1 MIISKLQEMKEIWNP
16 QDEEME
22 EAVVGACL
30 IESEAMPMIAGK
42 IGPEV
47 FYNETNRLI
56 FSTMLSMNHRGLPI
70 DILTVKSELAARGK
84 LEAAGGAYNV
94 TRLSGRV
101 ASGAHLEYHVAILK
115 ELYIRREAILGS
127 HKQLA
132 AASDQSVDIADILV
146 GMHNLLDR
154 LEGTLG
160 TADHLRGMEQ
170 LMEDTLAQ
178 VEARVEN
185 NKNGVTGI
193 PTGLTELDE
202 MTGGWQQGD
211 LVVIAARPSVGK
223 TAFALHLA
231 RAAAAAGCHT
241 VVFSLEMQ
249 GERLGDRWL
258 LAATEDVNPSH
269 LRNGQLDTSE
279 LRQVREA
286 SVELAGLSI
295 RVDDS
300 PVVSM
305 DHVRGVARMLQS
317 KGECDLI
324 ILDYLQLC
332 KMDAGQDNRNREQE
346 VAQAARKAKLMAKEL
361 NVPVLLLSQLN
372 RASEGRPDCRPAL
385 SDLRESGAIE
395 QDADMVMLLY
405 RPAMHN
411 MKSESKS
418 KYPSEGLGVAI
429 VTKHRNGET
438 GDIYFA
444 HNPSLTKIGDYV
456 PPMEWLMRHAK

>member
-1 MIISKLQEMKEIWNP
+1 M
-16 QDEEME
+16 
-22 EAVVGACL
+22 
-30 IESEAMPMIAGK
+30 
-42 IGPEV
+42 
-47 FYNETNRLI
+47 
-56 FSTMLSMNHRGLPI
+56 
-70 DILTVKSELAARGK
+70 
-84 LEAAGGAYNV
+84 
-94 TRLSGRV
+94 
-101 ASGAHLEYHVAILK
+101 
-115 ELYIRREAILGS
+115 
-127 HKQLA
+127 
-132 AASDQSVDIADILV
+132 
-146 GMHNLLDR
+146 
-154 LEGTLG
+154 
-160 TADHLRGMEQ
+160 
-170 LMEDTLAQ
+170 
-178 VEARVEN
+178 
-185 NKNGVTGI
+185 
-193 PTGLTELDE
+193 
-202 MTGGWQQGD
+202 
-211 LVVIAARPSVGK
+211 
-223 TAFALHLA
+223 
-231 RAAAAAGCHT
+231 
-241 VVFSLEMQ
+241 
-249 GERLGDRWL
+249 
-258 LAATEDVNPSH
+258 
-269 LRNGQLDTSE
+269 
-279 LRQVREA
+279 
-286 SVELAGLSI
+286 ELAGLSI

-429 VTKHRNGET
+429 VAKHRNGET